1 MTARF
6 ELMLAIVGQKKAKY
20 VDLVQMT
27 KLGEASLVVSSEFSE
42 SVIKQKGTP
51 CDIPHVGIERIR

>member
-1 MTARF
+1 
-6 ELMLAIVGQKKAKY
+6 MLAIVGQKKAKY